1 MIKSDSIYPLTFSWA
16 SLISGASMSSP
27 PPLCHDW
34 HEYDHLF
41 VFSGCTHVCPAP
53 SKNGCPYII
62 QRASAPQII
71 FTIPTGPPLKTGRRV
86 PLIKSINQNYK
97 ANMKRLLLLLAVAH
111 LIAFRLSHLVYTTR
125 NVEAMKTDGIYRS
138 TKSFTQ
144 RAVIHTTHVQS
155 YIHIMKGSGNG
166 NHTHTILT
174 S

>member
-1 MIKSDSIYPLTFSWA
+1 
-16 SLISGASMSSP
+16 MSSP
-27 PPLCHDW
+27 PPYVMIDMNMITSLYSAGAHMFAPPPPKMDAPISFS
-34 HEYDHLF
+34 ERVRLKLF
-41 VFSGCTHVCPAP
+41 LP
-53 SKNGCPYII
+53 S
-62 QRASAPQII
+62 R
-71 FTIPTGPPLKTGRRV
+71 PPLKTGRRV

-155 YIHIMKGSGNG
+155 YVHIMKGSGNG